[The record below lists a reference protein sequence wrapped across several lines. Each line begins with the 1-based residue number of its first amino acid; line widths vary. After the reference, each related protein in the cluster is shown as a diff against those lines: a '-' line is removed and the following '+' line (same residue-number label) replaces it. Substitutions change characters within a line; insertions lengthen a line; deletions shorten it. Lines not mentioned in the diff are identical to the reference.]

1 MLKVVVD
8 PASLAELATLDEA
21 KAHLRVEPDDATQDE
36 LIQLYL
42 DAAVQSC
49 LTYCDL
55 KLVPV
60 GAEPSFKAA
69 ALLSLGD
76 LFANREAVVAGQTF
90 GVNPTAE
97 NLLRPFRII
106 RI

>member
-1 MLKVVVD
+1 MALDVVV
-8 PASLAELATLDEA
+8 LATGPLLTLDEA
-21 KAHLRVEPDDATQDE
+21 KAHLRVDGPDEDG
-36 LIQLYL
+36 LIQLYT
-42 DAAVQSC
+42 DAAVQGC

-69 ALLSLGD
+69 ALLNLGD
-76 LFANREAVVAGQTF
+76 LYASREAVIIGTIS
-90 GVNPTAE
+90 GMNPTAE

>member
-1 MLKVVVD
+1 MALDVVV
-8 PASLAELATLDEA
+8 LTLGPLLTMDEA
-21 KAHLRVEPDDATQDE
+21 KDHLRVDTDDEDE
-36 LIQLYL
+36 LIQLYT
-42 DAAVQSC
+42 DAAVQAC

-69 ALLSLGD
+69 ALLNLGD
-76 LFANREAVVAGQTF
+76 LYGGREAVTAGQSY

-97 NLLRPFRII
+97 NLLRPFRTI

>member
-1 MLKVVVD
+1 MALNVVVLTTG
-8 PASLAELATLDEA
+8 PLLSLDEA
-21 KAHLRVEPDDATQDE
+21 KQHLRVDIDDEDE
-36 LIQLYL
+36 LIQLYT
-42 DAAVQSC
+42 DAAVQAC

-69 ALLSLGD
+69 ALLNLGD
-76 LFANREAVVAGQTF
+76 LYASRESVTAGQSYD
-90 GVNPTAE
+90 VNPTAE
-97 NLLRPFRII
+97 NLLRPFRTI

>member
-1 MLKVVVD
+1 MALDVVVLTTG
-8 PASLAELATLDEA
+8 PLLTIDEA
-21 KAHLRVEPDDATQDE
+21 KAHLRIDGGDEDE
-36 LIQLYL
+36 LIQLYT
-42 DAAVQSC
+42 DAAVQAC

-69 ALLSLGD
+69 ALLNLGD
-76 LFANREAVVAGQTF
+76 QYCNREAVTAGQTY

-97 NLLRPFRII
+97 NLLRPFRTI

>member
-1 MLKVVVD
+1 MPLNVVVLTTG
-8 PASLAELATLDEA
+8 PLITLQEA
-21 KAHLRVEPDDATQDE
+21 KEHLREDGNDFDE
-36 LIQLYL
+36 LIQLYS

-49 LTYCDL
+49 LTWCDL

-69 ALLSLGD
+69 ALLNLGD
-76 LFANREAVVAGQTF
+76 LYANREAVVVGQSF

-97 NLLRPFRII
+97 NLLRPFRTI
-106 RI
+106 RV

>member
-1 MLKVVVD
+1 MALNVVVLTTG
-8 PASLAELATLDEA
+8 PLLSLDEA
-21 KAHLRVEPDDATQDE
+21 KAHLRVDSNDEDE
-36 LIQLYL
+36 LIQLYT
-42 DAAVQSC
+42 DAAVQAC

-69 ALLSLGD
+69 ALLNLGD
-76 LFANREAVVAGQTF
+76 LYNSREAVVIGTISSM
-90 GVNPTAE
+90 NPTAE
-97 NLLRPFRII
+97 NLLRPFRTI